1 MKTKARGHLLFIWRL
16 IRYCQRGYKY
26 SWTFQSVLVDSM
38 MSHQIFLFEKM
49 FLQEEQIKDRP
60 VHVIFRT
67 CQCCCRGVILWTNN
81 VEEYQLFCCDE
92 CTYVN
97 MFKMQYLNLWR
108 IRYGIKWVIFLSLY
122 TFINTQQV
130 FPFRTS
136 LFLNAQHRKHCN

>member
-1 MKTKARGHLLFIWRL
+1 MKTNARGHLLFIWRL

-26 SWTFQSVLVDSM
+26 TWTFQSVLVDSM

-108 IRYGIKWVIFLSLY
+108 IKYGIKWVIFLSLY

>member
-26 SWTFQSVLVDSM
+26 TWTFQSVLVDSM

-97 MFKMQYLNLWR
+97 MFKMQYSNLWR
-108 IRYGIKWVIFLSLY
+108 IRYGIKWVIFLSFY

-130 FPFRTS
+130 FPFQTS